1 MGGSLAAPMEVF
13 NCGPGRG
20 GSVRELIDTVQSA
33 TGVEVPHRIA
43 SRRAVDI
50 AKAWADPT
58 KANDV
63 IGWHATVPLG
73 ATLLNAWKWQLALR
87 QRGIQ

>member
-1 MGGSLAAPMEVF
+1 M
-13 NCGPGRG
+13 
-20 GSVRELIDTVQSA
+20 RELIDTFQSA

-43 SRRAVDI
+43 SRRAGDI
-50 AKAWADPT
+50 AKVWADPT

-63 IGWHATVPLG
+63 LGWHATVPLG
-73 ATLLNAWKWQLALR
+73 DTLLNAWKWQLALR